1 MRPDLLTEGDVRQAL
16 ETCESLSTEART
28 LLTQLDQLPG
38 MEDIELRQTF
48 RRAANQLPSVEQ
60 DLRRHLARLSPG
72 DPDGIVDLD
81 SLAER
86 LDEREAKQEIGV
98 ATYEAT
104 PARLQLQ
111 TSPGNLGAAAFTGL
125 FGLGWNAFTLFHATL
140 MISAMYRAFGIGA
153 LVLLLFYAI
162 FFTVGFGMLWA
173 AYRMA
178 CREEIELDGDALT
191 LRRSLGPLRT
201 TQTYTVKTEIPAVVG
216 NASTGWSGQTT
227 RRHAK
232 PNPVVILTDKNGQP
246 IELGVGASEPVRQEA
261 MRKIN
266 DYLAAQR

>member
-1 MRPDLLTEGDVRQAL
+1 MTSDGLNEADVRRAL
-16 ETCESLSTEART
+16 ETCQSLGAEAPT

-38 MEDIELRQTF
+38 MDDIELRQTF

-98 ATYEAT
+98 PTYDDA
-104 PARLQLQ
+104 PARLTLQ
-111 TSPGNLGAAAFTGL
+111 TSPGNLGAAAFMGL

-140 MISAMYRAFGIGA
+140 MITAMYRAFGIGA
-153 LVLLLFYAI
+153 FALLLFYAI

-178 CREEIELDGDALT
+178 CREDIELEGDELT
-191 LRRSLGPLRT
+191 LRRSLGPVRKT
-201 TQTYTVKTEIPAVVG
+201 KTYTVKTEVPAVVG
-216 NASTGWSGQTT
+216 NASTGWSGQST

-232 PNPVVILTDKNGQP
+232 PNPVVILTDQSGRP
-246 IELGVGASEPVRQEA
+246 IELGIGATEPLRQETV
-261 MRKIN
+261 RKIN
-266 DYLAAQR
+266 DYLAAHR

>member
-1 MRPDLLTEGDVRQAL
+1 MKPEVLNEKDVRRAL
-16 ETCESLSTEART
+16 ETSLSLSAEAPN
-28 LLTQLDQLPG
+28 LLAQLDQLPG
-38 MEDIELRQTF
+38 MDDIELRQTF

-98 ATYEAT
+98 ATYEDI
-104 PARLQLQ
+104 PARLKLQ
-111 TSPGNLGAAAFTGL
+111 TSPGNLGAAAFMGL

-178 CREEIELDGDALT
+178 CREDIELDGEELT
-191 LRRSLGPLRT
+191 VRRSLGPMRT
-201 TQTYTVKTEIPAVVG
+201 TKSYAVNHEVPAVIG

-232 PNPVVILTDKNGQP
+232 PNPVVILTDKSGQP